1 MVSMRKDDGKFSR
14 TMLWNSA
21 VVLATSI
28 FGVAI
33 TMLPAIEAIVAPPVF
48 VAIALVIKGVDIYLR
63 QITTQPMEGKEK

>member
-1 MVSMRKDDGKFSR
+1 MVSMRKEDGKFSR

-48 VAIALVIKGVDIYLR
+48 VAIALIIKGVDIYLR
-63 QITTQPMEGKEK
+63 QITTEPMKGKEK